1 MTLRYTSLLQHKL
14 LLKELTL
21 PRTLR
26 SYFNFEKKSVNVDNI
41 GNIKGIIDIIKTM
54 NLLYQNGSLSNNAV
68 LDLDMYLKVWC
79 LIFRKRNYW
88 FE

>member
-1 MTLRYTSLLQHKL
+1 MALRYTSLLQHKL

-68 LDLDMYLKVWC
+68 LDLDMYLKFGV
-79 LIFRKRNYW
+79 
-88 FE
+88 